1 MSFNLDQAKTVLA
14 QSNELSR
21 EGITL
26 AMTNSKLR
34 DTYSQLKA
42 EVDTLSKEISDG
54 CTTLDVMVKA
64 ATILSSVSEDC
75 TNQVLKAITDVINK
89 SLGVL
94 FPDDPKTHP
103 QYTLVLRTQNGVA
116 RAFNQSGTGLAQV
129 ISFLFTAC
137 LIDARKGR
145 NIMVMDELLNGLHP
159 SAKGIVRDIMLALST
174 RPHDPFQFVIVEYG
188 VDIGKQYEVRKSG
201 GKDGLSTVK
210 PWAETSSEGYYS
222 HVLTK

>member
-1 MSFNLDQAKTVLA
+1 MSFNLDQAKAVLA

-54 CTTLDVMVKA
+54 CATLDVMVKA

-94 FPDDPKTHP
+94 FPDDPKTIEIAHSIYRETHP

-145 NIMVMDELLNGLHP
+145 NIMVMDEL
-159 SAKGIVRDIMLALST
+159 
-174 RPHDPFQFVIVEYG
+174 
-188 VDIGKQYEVRKSG
+188 
-201 GKDGLSTVK
+201 
-210 PWAETSSEGYYS
+210 
-222 HVLTK
+222 